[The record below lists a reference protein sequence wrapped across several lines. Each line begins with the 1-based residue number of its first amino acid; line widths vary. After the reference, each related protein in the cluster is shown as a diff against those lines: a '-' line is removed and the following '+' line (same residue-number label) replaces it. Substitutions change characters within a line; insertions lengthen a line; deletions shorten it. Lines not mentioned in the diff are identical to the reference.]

1 MNPSEPASLLPDLP
15 RGAEIL
21 IIRLR
26 SVGDVVLLT
35 PAISA
40 LHSWRPDLRISVLV
54 EPGCAAVL
62 EGNPAVQEILLA
74 RSFLATAMSLYR
86 RNFPVVYNQHGGP
99 TSAFLTAAS
108 GAEKRVCWKGK
119 QFDFL
124 YNVHAPDAVE
134 FYGTLQVHSVEQRM
148 TQFYWTGLPR
158 GPIPRSA
165 VFPQADARAAVAKKL
180 QEHGI
185 SGAEPYA
192 VIQPGARYFT
202 KQWSLENFAAT
213 SRWLW
218 KSRGLRSVVNLG
230 PDEQQMAASA
240 AAQFGDSGVIPPSL
254 NLRELIA
261 LIAGAKLFVGNDTGP
276 SHLAAAAAVPAVVIF
291 GSTSSV
297 HWRPWQS
304 NHRVAQN
311 EFACNPCKG
320 DRCYAFDE
328 PRCILSVTP
337 DQVREAC
344 ESILS
349 TSPAEINAVELTAA
363 KIAGIENN

>member
-1 MNPSEPASLLPDLP
+1 MNPSDPASLLPDLP
-15 RGAEIL
+15 RGAELL

-54 EPGCAAVL
+54 EPSCAPVL
-62 EGNPAVQEILLA
+62 EGNPAVHEILLA
-74 RSFLATAMSLYR
+74 RSFLSTAKLLYR
-86 RNFPVVYNQHGGP
+86 KNFPVVYNLHGGP

-108 GAEKRVCWKGK
+108 GAEKRVCWKGR
-119 QFDFL
+119 QFGFL
-124 YNVHAPDAVE
+124 YNVMAPDAVE

-158 GPIPRSA
+158 GPIPRST
-165 VFPQADARAAVAKKL
+165 VFPQADTQASVAKTL
-180 QEHGI
+180 TERGI
-185 SGAEPYA
+185 SAGEPYA
-192 VIQPGARYFT
+192 VMQPGARYFT
-202 KQWSLENFAAT
+202 KKWSLENFGAT

-218 KSRGLRSVVNLG
+218 KARGLRSVVALG
-230 PDEQQMAASA
+230 PDEQNLAETA
-240 AAQFGDSGVIPPSL
+240 AAEFAESGVVLRSQ

-261 LIAGAKLFVGNDTGP
+261 LLAAAKIFIGNDAGP
-276 SHLAAAAAVPAVVIF
+276 SHLAAAAGTAAVVIF
-291 GSTSSV
+291 GSSSSV
-297 HWRPWQS
+297 HWRPWQTE
-304 NHRVAQN
+304 HRVVQN

-337 DQVREAC
+337 DQVRDAC
-344 ESILS
+344 DALLASLPAGLS
-349 TSPAEINAVELTAA
+349 ADRQTAA
-363 KIAGIENN
+363 KIPGIETT